1 MLQLNLF
8 CLKSA
13 NLTQV
18 GFEDHMINHNLTQVR
33 FEELYESLYLIKTD
47 QTSEQI
53 IKNKYLNN
61 KFIQEIINLIQTKI
75 QRLRKITLSEYII

>member
-1 MLQLNLF
+1 MLQFNLF
-8 CLKSA
+8 CPKST

-18 GFEDHMINHNLTQVR
+18 GFEDYMIDYNLTQVR
-33 FEELYESLYLIKTD
+33 FEELYKSLYLIKTD
-47 QTSEQI
+47 QISEQI

-75 QRLRKITLSEYII
+75 

>member
-8 CLKSA
+8 YSKST

-18 GFEDHMINHNLTQVR
+18 EFEDYVINYNLTQVR
-33 FEELYESLYLIKTD
+33 FEELYKSLYLIKTN
-47 QTSEQI
+47 QIFEQI
-53 IKNKYLNN
+53 IKNKYFNN

-75 QRLRKITLSEYII
+75 